1 MTEGTNLL
9 ILERST
15 ASLTKDGATGSY
27 VLEGVFGE
35 IGVKNKNNRIYDE
48 KEILPHINELAAK
61 AEQGVLLGELDH
73 PAKFDISLKN
83 VSHRITE
90 VRYDKDKK
98 QVLGKIEVLDTTAG
112 KEAKALIDAGIP
124 IHISSRAAGVVEGN
138 GHVKIKKMFTYDLVA
153 DPGFANAQLERVN
166 ESFGLSDTGNI
177 GIFQVN
183 ETMEDDKY
191 SNDENK
197 ENTMEEN
204 NGNFVKTEDFN
215 KYSKYLAEEISQ
227 LKGKLSEEDGDASV
241 VKYAEE
247 LAEKLNKMHEYTSY
261 LAENIDNVIS
271 HNNYVVENMNK
282 VTGYMDY
289 MAENLDKNIQYS
301 EHLAE
306 NLDNSI
312 QYTEH
317 VAEGANTTSG
327 QVTQLKGYA
336 DYLGENLDKNIKYSE
351 YLKENL
357 ETVGGYTDYLGENL
371 DKIGKKVFNISED
384 EESEVVNTPENET
397 EEVETDNYKN
407 EISEKLNSLFESAQK
422 QTAEL
427 DGDLHFLRFVDKSK
441 RDSFNAMKDEV
452 KGSLTEAFKA
462 TTYYN
467 NAQVDAIWETVMN
480 PVVDRSLNIVADMP
494 NEYKEAWDNISE
506 ARQSQIL
513 AESKYYSLNTQYKI
527 DNFWQTRDMRQSP
540 APTTSINENSTA
552 TEAPSENK
560 LGSEYANDFVNEM
573 KRRLGR

>member
-15 ASLTKDGATGSY
+15 ASLSKDATSGSY

-48 KEILPHINELAAK
+48 KEILPHIKELASK

-73 PAKFDISLKN
+73 PQKFDISLKN

-90 VRYDKDKK
+90 VRYDENKK
-98 QVLGKIEVLDTTAG
+98 QVLGKIEVLDTSAG

-166 ESFGLSDTGNI
+166 ESFGFSDDGNI

-183 ETMEDDKY
+183 ETIEDDKY
-191 SNDENK
+191 SKDEQNK

-204 NGNFVKTEDFN
+204 NFVKTEDFN

-227 LKGKLSEEDGDASV
+227 LKGKLSEEAGDDSV
-241 VKYAEE
+241 IKYAEE
-247 LAEKLNKMHEYTSY
+247 LAEKVNKMHEYTNY
-261 LAENIDNVIS
+261 LAESMDNVIS
-271 HNNYVVENMNK
+271 HNNYMVENMNK
-282 VTGYMDY
+282 VTGYIDY
-289 MAENLDKNIQYS
+289 VAENLDKNIQYS

-317 VAEGANTTSG
+317 VAEGANATEST
-327 QVTQLKGYA
+327 VNNLKGYT
-336 DYLGENLDKNIKYSE
+336 DYLGENLDKTIKYSE

-384 EESEVVNTPENET
+384 EEAEVENTTATET
-397 EEVETDNYKN
+397 EEVETDDYKK
-407 EISEKLNSLFESAQK
+407 EITEKLNSLFESAQK

-441 RDSFNAMKDEV
+441 RDSFKTMKDEV
-452 KGSLTEAFKA
+452 KDSLTEAFKSSKYFN
-462 TTYYN
+462 T
-467 NAQVDAIWETVMN
+467 AQVEAIWESVIN
-480 PVVDRSLNIVADMP
+480 PVVDRSPNVIADMP
-494 NEYKEAWDNISE
+494 AEYKEAWDNLSE
-506 ARQSQIL
+506 ARQSQII
-513 AESKYYSLNTQYKI
+513 AESKFYSLNTQYKI

-540 APTTSINENSTA
+540 APTTTLNESSTA
-552 TEAPSENK
+552 APKTPESK
-560 LGSEYANDFVNEM
+560 LGKEFENDFVNEM